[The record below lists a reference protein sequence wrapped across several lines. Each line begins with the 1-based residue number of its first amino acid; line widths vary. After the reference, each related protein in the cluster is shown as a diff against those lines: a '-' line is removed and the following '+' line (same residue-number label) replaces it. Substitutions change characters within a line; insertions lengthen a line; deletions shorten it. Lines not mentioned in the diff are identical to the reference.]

1 MRTHDYLLGLSLLA
15 LIACNQEN
23 MPERPTPT
31 PGAEVKFGVSLNKTD
46 VTRTIYGE
54 EHTVKNEKFFPIYW
68 VRGDKVLV
76 TSPQCLNGRN
86 TAQYTVSVKDDTP
99 QNYASSL
106 DKTGEVG
113 VQWGKDDADFY
124 SVYPADKASVQGTTF
139 HLTMPN
145 VQRETLEFRE
155 NGQKAYADM
164 NACFMGA
171 VSKGV
176 ANGSDVNLT
185 YTPLSTAIR
194 FTLRGPSSDDP
205 RAQPDSKVIIS
216 KVVLKAD
223 KDGKPIAGDFTVDMS
238 TGTETPTV
246 KPGEKKYYE
255 ITLYTHYAFT
265 EGFLT
270 LGLNDE
276 VELNAFVIPYE
287 DLVVNDK
294 WELEVTTDQ
303 GKVFT
308 TSLKEKGTG
317 DGKLKPGKIHRFK
330 GKLPSLPAPKKDWD
344 PAKWMENIPRNVY
357 LSEISIPGSWNSL
370 NDDCQDVNGSTEQ
383 ICKAAIDSQ
392 YIAGARAFHIDARWK
407 AENNPSVGD
416 DYVLTQPGKLTL
428 GVANSGAAYNYK
440 DKKLMNKD
448 NMPFADALKY
458 IADHVKSKE
467 YMMVFCTLAH
477 NSYEET
483 EGGWMQVV
491 SDVCATDKRIIDA
504 RTISANTVVGE
515 VLGKVIVIVNCAKDP
530 TTISNLPTGSKCL
543 FTYTPLELN
552 ESRYKDNKNYP
563 WCTGVIAN
571 SADKSLNMYSAQAQ
585 IMACSGKPD
594 YSINA
599 TEGYTVSG
607 RGYAPTL
614 VERQQKTENI
624 LNWSLANFQK
634 KDYAHCDWLYN
645 GLGGYLCTSGGD
657 EIKDKR
663 KYDYRDSYKE
673 VAQTLNRWIDD
684 KIKQMSANPG
694 AGQTR
699 YYPVGMVLMNYVTN
713 DTYGKPVML
722 DILLLNN
729 KFRKAYDPNKDPLGP
744 SNNGSSSDV
753 NSAAPGYNSGMKD
766 KGTDAIGWT
775 RSH

>member
-1 MRTHDYLLGLSLLA
+1 MRTHDYILGLSLLA
-15 LIACNQEN
+15 LVACNQEN

-54 EHTVKNEKFFPIYW
+54 ENNNAFPIYW
-68 VRGDKVLV
+68 VNGDKVLV
-76 TSPQCLNGRN
+76 TSPKCLNGRN
-86 TAQYTVSVKDDTP
+86 TAQYKVTVPPDKP
-99 QNYASSL
+99 QNYATSL
-106 DKTGEVG
+106 DKTGAAG
-113 VQWGKDDADFY
+113 VQWGKEDFADFY
-124 SVYPADKASVQGTTF
+124 SVYPADNASVQGTTF

-145 VQRETLEFRE
+145 VQRETLELRE
-155 NGQKAYADM
+155 NGQKANADM
-164 NACFMGA
+164 NACFMKA
-171 VSKGV
+171 VSEGV
-176 ANGSDVNLT
+176 AKGHDVNLT

-194 FTLRGPSSDDP
+194 FTLRGPSSGVG
-205 RAQPDSKVIIS
+205 QISEVTII

-223 KDGKPIAGDFTVDMS
+223 KPIAGDFTVDMS
-238 TGTETPTV
+238 TGTVT
-246 KPGEKKYYE
+246 PGEKKYNE
-255 ITLYTHYAFT
+255 ITLYTYYPST
-265 EGFLT
+265 DGYLT
-270 LGLNDE
+270 LGMNEKNKE
-276 VELNAFVIPYE
+276 VELNAFVIPYK
-287 DLVVNDK
+287 DLVVNDNWK
-294 WELEVTTDQ
+294 LEVTTDQ

-317 DGKLKPGKIHRFK
+317 DGKLMPGRIHRFK
-330 GKLPSLPAPKKDWD
+330 GQLPSLPAPDKDWD
-344 PAKWMENIPRNVY
+344 PVKWMENIPRNVY

-416 DYVLTQPGKLTL
+416 DYVFTNPGKLTL
-428 GVANSGAAYNYK
+428 GVANGGDAYNYK

-448 NMPFADALKY
+448 NMPFADALTY

-491 SDVCATDKRIIDA
+491 SDVCAKDKRIIDA

-530 TTISNLPTGSKCL
+530 ATISNLLTGSKCL

-571 SADKSLNMYSAQAQ
+571 SADASLRMYSAQAQ

-599 TEGYTVSG
+599 TAGYTVSG

-624 LNWSLANFQK
+624 LKWSLDNYGK
-634 KDYAHCDWLYN
+634 MNYAHRDWLYN
-645 GLGGYLCTSGGD
+645 GLGGYLITKGGD
-657 EIKDKR
+657 EIKDKK

-673 VAQTLNRWIDD
+673 VAQTLNRWIDG

-699 YYPVGMVLMNYVTN
+699 YYPVGLVLMNYVT
-713 DTYGKPVML
+713 DSVCGKPVML

-729 KFRKAYDPNKDPLGP
+729 KFRKAYDPNKDPLDP

-766 KGTDAIGWT
+766 NGTDAIGWT